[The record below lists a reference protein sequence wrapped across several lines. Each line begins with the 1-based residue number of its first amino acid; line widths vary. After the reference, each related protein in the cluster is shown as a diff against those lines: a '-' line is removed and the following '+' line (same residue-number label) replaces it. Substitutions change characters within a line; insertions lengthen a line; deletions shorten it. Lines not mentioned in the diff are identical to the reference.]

1 MPRPGAWLYH
11 ARMGSR
17 LPAIAL
23 LAIAGCAS
31 PGIPTEAPLT
41 ALLPADAILVGEQ
54 HDAPRHQA
62 IQHELVSALHA
73 RGALAALAL
82 EMAPAG
88 SSTQALPRNATE
100 VAVKSALDWNN
111 EAWPWI
117 AYGPTVMAA
126 VRAGVPVVGANLP
139 RARMREAMAD
149 VQLDSA
155 VSSTVL
161 DAQRQAVRSGHCDLL
176 PEAQIGPMTRVQI
189 ARDRAMAQAVA
200 QAATPGKTVLL
211 VAGAGH
217 VDERL
222 GIPLHLP
229 AGLRARSHV
238 LPPQPAQKDYCA
250 ELRRQLKPH
259 PVP

>member
-1 MPRPGAWLYH
+1 
-11 ARMGSR
+11 MGSR
-17 LPAIAL
+17 IPAIAL
-23 LAIAGCAS
+23 LVIAGCAS
-31 PGIPTEAPLT
+31 PGTPTEAPLA

-62 IQHELVSALHA
+62 IHHELVNALHS

-88 SSTQALPRNATE
+88 TSTQALPRDATE
-100 VAVKSALDWNN
+100 SAVRSALDWND
-111 EAWPWI
+111 EAWPWS
-117 AYGPTVMAA
+117 AYGPAVMAA
-126 VRAGVPVVGANLP
+126 VRAGVPVVGANLR
-139 RARMREAMAD
+139 RARMHEAMAD
-149 VQLDSA
+149 ARLDSA

-161 DAQRQAVRSGHCDLL
+161 NAQRQAVRSGHCDLL
-176 PEAQIGPMTRVQI
+176 PEGQIGPMTRVQI
-189 ARDRAMAQAVA
+189 ARDQAMARAVA
-200 QAATPGKTVLL
+200 QAAVPGKSVLL

-229 AGLRARSHV
+229 AGLRVRSHV
-238 LPPQPAQKDYCA
+238 LPQQPAQKDYCA

-259 PVP
+259 PAP